1 MMVEHG
7 QSLVCRKE
15 LTPFVCS
22 RRVLRDAECTRCKRD
37 AHESAHATGAAM
49 SIVVSVRVRHA
60 TRNWSVLAVLTD
72 GQKTALALEV
82 TLPRMHLLPCCIQSE
97 KRCVFTMLN
106 VSCGGRFRAL
116 YRMQVYS
123 SDATVSLL

>member
-60 TRNWSVLAVLTD
+60 TRNWSVLAMLTD

-82 TLPRMHLLPCCIQSE
+82 TLPRMHLLPCCIP
-97 KRCVFTMLN
+97 KRKAMRLYYAQRLLC
-106 VSCGGRFRAL
+106 RAFPCTL
-116 YRMQVYS
+116 PYASV
-123 SDATVSLL
+123 L